1 MKVYT
6 EERKAYELCADTLGE
21 GGESK
26 IYHVQGDPSVCA
38 KIYKT
43 VKPEQEAKLRAMVNE
58 RFNGVVDGH
67 LLIAWPQHLLY
78 DGNGNFVGYL
88 MPFQKGSPLFM
99 VNRPE
104 ERDSVFRTPYDWGY
118 AVAVAYNI
126 ASIVAHT
133 HEMGYVVGD
142 MNNANFL
149 VDDNGIVT
157 IIDVDSFE
165 FTDKT
170 GHHFRCGVGL
180 PEFVAPEL
188 QGRNLSKNNFTIAT
202 DNFALAVHIF
212 ILLTGAHPFAAALQT
227 EGKPSLPFGDQIF
240 NVTYGISPW
249 YRDDVEGI
257 SIPPYALELGAL
269 PAKVRTAFR
278 QTFSYN
284 EKTIQQNI
292 SQRVDASIWK
302 QLLYDLYQRRSTF
315 EHCRINPAH
324 VYLPRHTVGC
334 PFCRIDQRIQA
345 ILSGKQV
352 VVPGPSMHSVPKPAV
367 HTAPKPAA
375 YTVSQPAAHTV
386 LQPAAPYAAPV
397 PMPHITPA
405 APVQAAPAGPAAKT
419 GTQKKSLKEKLLG
432 IFKKS

>member
-104 ERDSVFRTPYDWGY
+104 ERDRVFRTPYNWSY

-142 MNNANFL
+142 MNNANFM
-149 VDDNGIVT
+149 VDDNGTVT
-157 IIDVDSFE
+157 VIDVDSFE

-302 QLLYDLYQRRSTF
+302 MLLYDLYQRRSTF

-334 PFCRIDQRIQA
+334 PFCRVDQRMQDIMN
-345 ILSGKQV
+345 GKKV
-352 VVPGPSMHSVPKPAV
+352 VVPGPSMRSAPKPAV

-375 YTVSQPAAHTV
+375 YTVSHPAAHTV
-386 LQPAAPYAAPV
+386 LQPAAPYAASV

>member
-104 ERDSVFRTPYDWGY
+104 ERDRVFRTPYNWSY

-170 GHHFRCGVGL
+170 GHHFRTGVGL
-180 PEFVAPEL
+180 PEYVAPEL

-212 ILLTGAHPFAAALQT
+212 ILPLTYLFAPETWQGGIHTLAQLYFIAWSHRVRISSAVQST
-227 EGKPSLPFGDQIF
+227 RSRVWSHFSRISLM
-240 NVTYGISPW
+240 
-249 YRDDVEGI
+249 
-257 SIPPYALELGAL
+257 SI
-269 PAKVRTAFR
+269 
-278 QTFSYN
+278 
-284 EKTIQQNI
+284 
-292 SQRVDASIWK
+292 
-302 QLLYDLYQRRSTF
+302 DL
-315 EHCRINPAH
+315 HLIRI
-324 VYLPRHTVGC
+324 V
-334 PFCRIDQRIQA
+334 
-345 ILSGKQV
+345 
-352 VVPGPSMHSVPKPAV
+352 AV
-367 HTAPKPAA
+367 
-375 YTVSQPAAHTV
+375 
-386 LQPAAPYAAPV
+386 L
-397 PMPHITPA
+397 
-405 APVQAAPAGPAAKT
+405 
-419 GTQKKSLKEKLLG
+419 
-432 IFKKS
+432 